1 MSMLVLKNIVD
12 IPFTIAEGLLMV
24 WVFRILLTP
33 KKEMKFFGIKN
44 ISAVLIMLILINL
57 TMLVPDHLET
67 TVNWIVTFTVP
78 CVYAILFYKGSVLK
92 KLIVVAAYE
101 IVTTII
107 GQGFVVFWMLLGYS
121 FDDMH
126 QFGIQYVSTMFAVH
140 ASYYIAT
147 IPLAKVVKKGS
158 MNLKKLE
165 TILIAI
171 MMVVSFLFYTS
182 TAQIV
187 YLVNSVQIRVFLLT
201 ANFLLI
207 FISIITFYIL
217 NKISKQN
224 NIERENALL
233 KLEQE
238 YQKKQYED
246 IIIQS
251 EQIRKLRH
259 DYKNNFLVIRSL
271 IEDNNDTKAIEII
284 DKDLEH
290 INASK
295 SHIKTNNDIVNAI
308 VNTKMSEAFSHGI
321 KVEFKSISD
330 FDELDDFDL
339 CNLISNMFDNAIT
352 AVKNCDTKLIDIIIS
367 KKNNYYIIKMS
378 NTIPQSVL
386 DKNPELNTTK
396 QDKTSHGYG
405 IKIIKDIA
413 KKYSGEFDCYE
424 DDGMFYSLVYL
435 APMSIN
441 KEKLTV

>member
-1 MSMLVLKNIVD
+1 MKMLILKHTCDVF
-12 IPFTIAEGLLMV
+12 FTITEGFLYI
-24 WVFRILLTP
+24 WVFRCLLTP
-33 KKEMKFFGIKN
+33 KKKLKFFGIIN
-44 ISAVLIMLILINL
+44 ITTALINVIVINL
-57 TMLVPDHLET
+57 LLLIPYDVQLFTNFLYSAFFPFLYLV
-67 TVNWIVTFTVP
+67 
-78 CVYAILFYKGSVLK
+78 LFYKGSLPK
-92 KLIVVAAYE
+92 KLIIALIYE
-101 IVTTII
+101 IIIVII
-107 GQGFVVFWMLLGYS
+107 GNIFVIFWMMLGYS
-121 FDDMH
+121 YAEMH
-126 QFGIQYVSTMFAVH
+126 EISIQYLITMIAVH
-140 ASYYIAT
+140 LSYYIGMLFL
-147 IPLAKVVKKGS
+147 IKIVKTS
-158 MNLKKLE
+158 NIQLKKLE
-165 TILIAI
+165 TILISSI
-171 MMVVSFLFYTS
+171 L
-182 TAQIV
+182 
-187 YLVNSVQIRVFLLT
+187 
-201 ANFLLI
+201 
-207 FISIITFYIL
+207 IITFFFSALSAQVATTINDAGIGMFLSISTVCLICMDIITYYIL

-271 IEDNNDTKAIEII
+271 IENNNDTKAIEII
-284 DKDLEH
+284 NKDLEH

-352 AVKNCDTKLIDIIIS
+352 AVKNCDVKLINIIIY
-367 KKNNYYIIKMS
+367 KKNDYFVIKIS

-396 QDKTSHGYG
+396 QDKASHGYG

-413 KKYSGEFDCYE
+413 KKYNGKFDCYE

-435 APMSIN
+435 APCAN
-441 KEKLTV
+441 KTTVTV

>member
-12 IPFTIAEGLLMV
+12 IPFTIAEGFLMV

-44 ISAVLIMLILINL
+44 ISAVLMVLITINL

-171 MMVVSFLFYTS
+171 MMVVSYLFYTS

-238 YQKKQYED
+238 
-246 IIIQS
+246 
-251 EQIRKLRH
+251 
-259 DYKNNFLVIRSL
+259 YKNNFLVIRSL